1 MTQLMTILKED
12 IEDIWKWE
20 EILDKCVRLQWMHF
34 EAGIVLRE
42 EGGGSFLGFFFF
54 NIKWLDIFWTDFV
67 FYSLNWID
75 LYAFKI
81 ISFFLLFPPTK
92 PWPTQKWK
100 INFIF

>member
-42 EGGGSFLGFFFF
+42 EGGGSFLGFFFL
-54 NIKWLDIFWTDFV
+54 ILSDWIFSEQTL
-67 FYSLNWID
+67 YSIL
-75 LYAFKI
+75 
-81 ISFFLLFPPTK
+81 
-92 PWPTQKWK
+92 
-100 INFIF
+100 